1 MNRTADILCWHIL
14 YEPMIEADKN
24 LANIKNFEKLR
35 DELDSSSVSPSD
47 VCLVGSSCLALRKLR
62 LNNDIDLAVSNKTN
76 HTFLNTDD
84 LSISVGRYSLFD
96 ITNNQLIYNSDYHDV
111 VDGYKIV
118 RPEIEYAFK
127 QYRGK
132 KKDKADIELLNEYRS
147 ETDEWDTE
155 LVEYSP
161 PTSY

>member
-118 RPEIEYAFK
+118 RPEMNMRSNNIV
-127 QYRGK
+127 GK
-132 KKDKADIELLNEYRS
+132 RKIKRI
-147 ETDEWDTE
+147 
-155 LVEYSP
+155 
-161 PTSY
+161 